1 MPSPLFNFLFL
12 VAIIVPMAMYITG
25 VIILMVALVMKHFRT
40 TVSAQPIEA
49 HAH

>member
-12 VAIIVPMAMYITG
+12 AAVIVPMAMYITG
-25 VIILMVALVMKHFRT
+25 VIILMASLVVKHFRAIP
-40 TVSAQPIEA
+40 SAPPIEA